1 MTTRQFLLMWD
12 CYGLETVADYTE
24 YSQAKMWQTLQ
35 GVKDDPHDA
44 FNAPSFPS
52 LNALMMR
59 ARYNSQ
65 RNYEIYAVEA
75 QEGITREDLIQMFED
90 SPQHAA
96 ELIRER
102 GYCIFNGRETTQRV
116 IT

>member
-24 YSQAKMWQTLQ
+24 YSQGKMWAELQ
-35 GVKDDPHDA
+35 DETYLG
-44 FNAPSFPS
+44 SFPS
-52 LNALMMR
+52 LNMLLMR
-59 ARYNSQ
+59 ARMNSQ

-75 QEGITREDLIQMFED
+75 VEGITKEDLIQLFED

-102 GYCIFNGRETTQRV
+102 GYCIFNGRSTVERK